1 MTTNFHSSTQPG
13 SCGLM
18 DKAPDFG
25 SGDCRFESCHDR
37 KYSFYIPFYISTF
50 HDVSDN
56 KHKRQSKNYDDA
68 RDNHEHAGEVGK
80 AGVINSSEQWTR
92 DEGHESTQQ

>member
-1 MTTNFHSSTQPG
+1 MVSPNSTYRFMDIKFVENLARAYMRIANKIETQCHRG

-37 KYSFYIPFYISTF
+37 VILGGGQQVLYTCK
-50 HDVSDN
+50 
-56 KHKRQSKNYDDA
+56 SKMIFA
-68 RDNHEHAGEVGK
+68 FFLQLQ
-80 AGVINSSEQWTR
+80 NS
-92 DEGHESTQQ
+92 

>member
-1 MTTNFHSSTQPG
+1 MVSPNSTYRFMDIKFVENLARAYMRIANKIETQCHRG

-37 KYSFYIPFYISTF
+37 FFFPSYEPKI
-50 HDVSDN
+50 
-56 KHKRQSKNYDDA
+56 
-68 RDNHEHAGEVGK
+68 
-80 AGVINSSEQWTR
+80 GVATKC
-92 DEGHESTQQ
+92 